1 MESVFIRAPVSS
13 AKISVIS
20 VATVRER
27 SEETIEGFPT
37 SSVAVK
43 EIKYVPS
50 AWSGVVIEKSPLSS
64 AVVVN
69 PESCPSINKVTSL
82 PISAEPWIVDVEL

>member
-27 SEETIEGFPT
+27 SEESLEVFPA
-37 SSVAVK
+37 SSLAVND
-43 EIKYVPS
+43 IKYVPS

-64 AVVVN
+64 TVVVK

-82 PISAEPWIVDVEL
+82 PLSAEPWIVDVEL

>member
-1 MESVFIRAPVSS
+1 MESVFILAPVSS

-27 SEETIEGFPT
+27 SEESLEVFPA
-37 SSVAVK
+37 SSLAVND
-43 EIKYVPS
+43 IKYVPS

-64 AVVVN
+64 IVEVK
-69 PESCPSINKVTSL
+69 PESCPSIYKVTSL
-82 PISAEPWIVDVEL
+82 PLSAEPWIVEVEL